1 MAMPAKSPSKKF
13 RATKPAGENAARQ
26 RIVAGARQ
34 HFFAHGFRGVTMD
47 DLADELGMS
56 KKTLYAHFRS
66 KTALLETVIG
76 DKLARVEAGLSRV
89 MSGDAGD
96 FPARL
101 HELLACMREHTDE
114 IQPAFV
120 RDVQREAPELFAL
133 VQGGRRKLI
142 QRHFGKLLND
152 GRKAGTIR
160 KDIPAELL
168 IEILVGA
175 VDAIINPA
183 RLGELG
189 LTPRIGFTQ
198 IISVFLEGV
207 LVREGGAKR

>member
-1 MAMPAKSPSKKF
+1 
-13 RATKPAGENAARQ
+13 
-26 RIVAGARQ
+26 
-34 HFFAHGFRGVTMD
+34 MD

-56 KKTLYAHFRS
+56 KKTLYAHFSS
-66 KTALLETVIG
+66 KTALLEVVIG
-76 DKLARVEAGLSRV
+76 DKLTRVETDLDRV
-89 MSGDAGD
+89 MTGVDED

-101 HELLACMREHTDE
+101 HALLACMREHTEE

-142 QRHFGKLLND
+142 QRYFGKLLKD

-160 KDIPAELL
+160 KDVPTDLL

-189 LTPRIGFTQ
+189 LTPRTGFIQ

-207 LVREGGAKR
+207 LVREGGTRR